1 METDDQY
8 SMTFHRGQGGN
19 LEIKDAY
26 ELFNKLV
33 SVHNEEIDH
42 ETAIDAY
49 DKGALLRGEEV
60 EISRQCTIAFM
71 NYENMEKSPL
81 YQIGINPAMDH

>member
-1 METDDQY
+1 MND

-19 LEIKDAY
+19 LAIKDAY

-33 SVHNEEIDH
+33 SVNNDESDQKS
-42 ETAIDAY
+42 AIDSY

-60 EISRQCTIAFM
+60 EISRQCTMAFM
-71 NYENMEKSPL
+71 DYENLERSPL
-81 YQIGINPAMDH
+81 YQMGINPAMEY